1 VTDPPGAD
9 PPDATA
15 PDATAPDAT
24 ASSQAFVN
32 AIRAGYGFDGPSI
45 GFGAAM
51 HQDVTLPQGQV
62 RVPLG
67 MLNRHGLV
75 AGATGT
81 GKTKTLQVLAEQL
94 SAAGVPCFIS
104 DIKGDISG
112 LGAPAQPNEKLTAR
126 AQAIGL
132 ADYAPTA
139 FPVEFM
145 TLVRDRPGV
154 RLRASVNSFGP
165 ILLSK
170 VLELNETQQSVLA
183 LGFKYA
189 EDHALGLVDLADLR
203 ALLNRLNSDEVK
215 AEMAEYGGVAT
226 ATVGV
231 IMRKI
236 VELEQQDAD
245 AFFGAPEFDVN
256 DLLRTASDGRGMISV
271 LELADMQDRPALFST
286 FMMWLL
292 ARLYETLPE
301 VGDPDKPKLVFF
313 FDEAHL
319 LFRDANKTFLQQV
332 ALVARLIRSKGV
344 GVFFVT
350 HSPSDVPSDVLGQ
363 LGNRVQHALRAFTP
377 DDLEVVRATA
387 QTFPVS
393 EFYDVRRELTQLG
406 IGEALVTALNPKG
419 VPMPTVRTMMRPPM
433 SLMAQLDSAAF
444 AAVVAASQLA
454 PGYAADQ
461 DPDSAAEAID
471 RDRERARTDV
481 AAPEPMGE
489 VRTPS
494 PAPTGTTKR
503 PTRAP
508 ERGIEWDEVAKE
520 GARFARSGAFNT
532 ILRGIIKVLGG
543 RR

>member
-1 VTDPPGAD
+1 VSDP
-9 PPDATA
+9 T
-15 PDATAPDAT
+15 
-24 ASSQAFVN
+24 FLE
-32 AIRAGYGFDGPSI
+32 AITAGYGFDGPSI

-51 HQDVTLPQGQV
+51 QGEQAHAQAPV
-62 RVPLG
+62 RVPLA

-94 SAAGVPCFIS
+94 SLAGVPSFIS

-112 LGAPAQPNEKLTAR
+112 LGAPAQPNEKLSAR
-126 AQAIGL
+126 VEAIGL
-132 ADYAPTA
+132 ADYAPRA

-154 RLRASVNSFGP
+154 RLRATVGSFGP

-170 VLELNETQQSVLA
+170 VMELNETQQSVLA
-183 LGFKYA
+183 LAFKYS
-189 EDHALGLVDLADLR
+189 EDRGMALVSLGDLR
-203 ALLNRLNSDEVK
+203 ALLNHLTTDAAK

-231 IMRKI
+231 IVRKI

-245 AFFGAPEFDVN
+245 AFFGAPEFDVH
-256 DLLRTASDGRGMISV
+256 DLMRLTADGHGLINV

-292 ARLYETLPE
+292 ARLYQTLPE

-319 LFRDANKTFLQQV
+319 LFRDANETFLEQV
-332 ALVARLIRSKGV
+332 ELVARLIRSKGV

-350 HSPSDVPSDVLGQ
+350 HSPSDVPSEVLTQ

-387 QTFPVS
+387 RTFPVS
-393 EFYDVRRELTQLG
+393 TFYEVERELTQLG
-406 IGEALVTALNPKG
+406 IGEAMITALNPKG
-419 VPMPTVRTMMRPPM
+419 VPMPTVRTLMRPPM
-433 SLMAQLDSAAF
+433 SLMAQLDPAAF
-444 AAVVAASQLA
+444 AAAVAASEIATKYATDADPASAADALARPPADAAEPMREVEAPSTA
-454 PGYAADQ
+454 PGGGA
-461 DPDSAAEAID
+461 
-471 RDRERARTDV
+471 
-481 AAPEPMGE
+481 
-489 VRTPS
+489 
-494 PAPTGTTKR
+494 KR

-508 ERGIEWDEVAKE
+508 ERGGVDWGKVAEE
-520 GARFARSGAFNT
+520 GARFSRSGTFNT
-532 ILRGIIKVLGG
+532 ILRSIIKAVTG